1 VARDGLGRDEP
12 PVEEVAAM
20 PLLLLLLFLVV
31 PIVEIYVIIQV
42 GQLLGVVPTV
52 ALLLAD
58 AILGAWLFRREAR
71 RTWSAFR
78 EALAAHRV
86 PAKEVADGALVI
98 LGGAFLLT
106 PGFVTDV
113 IGLLCVLPPTRAV
126 LRRGLTE
133 VVRRRLLLR

>member
-1 VARDGLGRDEP
+1 VARDRLGLHQP
-12 PVEEVAAM
+12 AFEEVAV
-20 PLLLLLLFLVV
+20 PLLLLLLFVVV
-31 PIVEIYVIIQV
+31 PVVEIYVIIQV
-42 GQLLGVVPTV
+42 GQLIGVVPTIV
-52 ALLLAD
+52 LLVAD
-58 AILGAWLFRREAR
+58 AVLGTWLFRREAR

-106 PGFVTDV
+106 PGFVTDA

-126 LRRGLTE
+126 LRRALTE
-133 VVRRRLLLR
+133 VVRRRLIVR